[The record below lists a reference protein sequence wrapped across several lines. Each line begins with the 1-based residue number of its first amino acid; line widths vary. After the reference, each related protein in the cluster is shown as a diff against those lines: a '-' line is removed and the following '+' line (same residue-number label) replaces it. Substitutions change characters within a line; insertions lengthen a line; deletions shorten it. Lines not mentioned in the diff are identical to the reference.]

1 MEDVNLQI
9 EKITG
14 QANDAACCGVFSSR
28 VSFGDGTIGTLV
40 SCILVKG
47 AGSSDGAKQVKE
59 IFDLANK
66 KLEGAQS
73 GSLDILKRAGEISK
87 EYTSSKNLDASFSLI
102 LFYKSASY
110 IFRSGSKVKVWV
122 YLGAGAQELS
132 FENGSGHLKE
142 GQIILIATEKFLSSF
157 DLSDTLKEEDVNLEE
172 VVDGLATE
180 ISAKGDQSEIG
191 AALVLVKEGAD
202 AKVAIE
208 DTQDEEVEKVDED
221 TQLDTSHEIA
231 AAEPAIIEASA
242 VEQPDSESSFEHEAN
257 KSDLLFDTN
266 ESQKTE
272 PKSRPKLGRLL
283 PTIARAIGSEVSK
296 LRRGDIRAIFRLK
309 RNIVAGALVVLLV
322 LALSA
327 FFTLRGN
334 ADRQTQSEF
343 NTYLSS
349 ASSKYEEGLA
359 LLGLN
364 QEKAR
369 GILIEAD
376 SAVKGALEIEPKDEQ
391 ALALESK
398 ISAKLKE
405 TENLASVNFSTVVEV
420 DGQLVSLSKNGENLV
435 GLTGGKVHLIDVASQ
450 SADEIDGQSGA
461 RSAFV
466 YDSKAFIFDGKDVN
480 RVDLATGASDKIIEG
495 QQAQDIN
502 VFLGNVYLLGADQ
515 IFKYVPIE
523 NGYAQSVNYLNQK
536 EQFSTN
542 SRLVIDGS
550 IWVSSGSEVFQY
562 LRGDKQGFAISGL
575 STPVGNLGLI
585 YTDSQVE
592 NIYVVDS
599 QNSALLVINKDG
611 VYTKAYQSAEFAGA
625 SGLVVDEDN
634 GKFYVAV
641 GSKVLEG
648 EL

>member
-1 MEDVNLQI
+1 MEEVNLQI

-28 VSFGDGTIGTLV
+28 VSFGDGSIGTLV

-73 GSLDILKRAGEISK
+73 GSLDALVKAGEISK
-87 EYTSSKNLDASFSLI
+87 EYNSSKNLDASFSLI

-122 YLGAGAQELS
+122 YLRASAQELS

-142 GQIILIATEKFLSSF
+142 DQIILIATEKFLSSF
-157 DLSDTLKEEDVNLEE
+157 DLNDTLKEEDVNLEE

-180 ISAKGDQSEIG
+180 ISAKDDQSEIG
-191 AALVLVKEGAD
+191 AALVLVKEAAD
-202 AKVAIE
+202 AKAAIE
-208 DTQDEEVEKVDED
+208 DTQDETLEKVDD
-221 TQLDTSHEIA
+221 DVQLDTSHEIA
-231 AAEPAIIEASA
+231 AGEPAIIETSA
-242 VEQPDSESSFEHEAN
+242 VEQPDLESSFGQEAAEREPAPDAKEN
-257 KSDLLFDTN
+257 RT
-266 ESQKTE
+266 SQ
-272 PKSRPKLGRLL
+272 PKLGNFL
-283 PTIARAIGSEVSK
+283 PKIAGAIGSEVSK
-296 LRRGDIRAIFRLK
+296 LKRGDIRAIFRLK

-334 ADRQTQSEF
+334 TDRQTQSEF

-359 LLGLN
+359 LLSLN

-376 SAVKGALEIEPKDEQ
+376 RAVKKALEIEPKDEQ
-391 ALALESK
+391 ALALESN
-398 ISAKLKE
+398 ISEKLKE

-435 GLTGGKVHLIDVASQ
+435 GLTGGKIHLIDVVSK

-466 YDSKAFIFDGKDVN
+466 YDGKVFIFDGKDVN
-480 RVDLATGASDKIIEG
+480 RVDLNSSANDKIIEG

-523 NGYAQSVNYLNQK
+523 NGYAESVNYLNQK

-575 STPVGNLGLI
+575 TISAGEYGEI
-585 YTDSQVE
+585 YTDSESDNV
-592 NIYVVDS
+592 YVVDKT
-599 QNSALLVINKDG
+599 NSALLVVSKDG
-611 VYTKAYQSAEFAGA
+611 IYSKAYQSPEFGRA
-625 SGLVVDEDN
+625 SDLVVDEDN

-648 EL
+648 NL

>member
-14 QANDAACCGVFSSR
+14 QANDVACCGVFSSR
-28 VSFGDGTIGTLV
+28 VSFGDGSIGTLV

-66 KLEGAQS
+66 KLEGAQT
-73 GSLDILKRAGEISK
+73 GSLDALVKAGEISK
-87 EYTSSKNLDASFSLI
+87 EYNSSKNLDASFSLI

-122 YLGAGAQELS
+122 YFGASAQELS

-157 DLSDTLKEEDVNLEE
+157 DLNDTLKEEDVNLEE

-180 ISAKGDQSEIG
+180 ISAKDDQSEIG
-191 AALVLVKEGAD
+191 AALVLVKEAAD
-202 AKVAIE
+202 AKAAIE
-208 DTQDEEVEKVDED
+208 DTQDETLEKVDD
-221 TQLDTSHEIA
+221 DVQLDTSHEIA
-231 AAEPAIIEASA
+231 AGEPAIIETSA
-242 VEQPDSESSFEHEAN
+242 VEQPDLESSFGQEADEREPAPDAKEN
-257 KSDLLFDTN
+257 RT
-266 ESQKTE
+266 SQ
-272 PKSRPKLGRLL
+272 PKLGNFL
-283 PTIARAIGSEVSK
+283 PKIAGAIGSEVSK
-296 LRRGDIRAIFRLK
+296 LKRGDIRAIFRLK

-327 FFTLRGN
+327 FFSLRGN
-334 ADRQTQSEF
+334 ADPQTQSEF
-343 NTYLSS
+343 NAYLSS

-466 YDSKAFIFDGKDVN
+466 YDSKAFIFDGKDVS
-480 RVDLATGASDKIIEG
+480 RVDFATGASDKIIEG

-523 NGYAQSVNYLNQK
+523 NGYAESVNYLNQK

>member
-1 MEDVNLQI
+1 MEEVNLQI

-73 GSLDILKRAGEISK
+73 GSLDALVKAGEISK
-87 EYTSSKNLDASFSLI
+87 EYNSSKNLDASFSLI

-142 GQIILIATEKFLSSF
+142 SQIILIATEKFLSSF

-202 AKVAIE
+202 AKAVIE
-208 DTQDEEVEKVDED
+208 DTEIKEVEKVDENI
-221 TQLDTSHEIA
+221 QLDTSHEIA
-231 AAEPAIIEASA
+231 APEPAIIETSA
-242 VEQPDSESSFEHEAN
+242 VEQPDLESSFGQEA
-257 KSDLLFDTN
+257 DELEPAPDTKEN
-266 ESQKTE
+266 QMQQ
-272 PKSRPKLGRLL
+272 PKFGNFLPK
-283 PTIARAIGSEVSK
+283 IAGVIGSEVSK

-343 NTYLSS
+343 NTYLES

-359 LLGLN
+359 LLSLN

-391 ALALESK
+391 ALSLESK

-435 GLTGGKVHLIDVASQ
+435 GITGGKIHLIDVVNK

-480 RVDLATGASDKIIEG
+480 RVDLATSASDKIIEG

-523 NGYAQSVNYLNQK
+523 NGYAESLNYLNQK
-536 EQFSTN
+536 EQFSPN
-542 SRLVIDGS
+542 SKLVIDGS
-550 IWVSSGSEVFQY
+550 IWVTKGSEVFQY
-562 LRGDKQGFAISGL
+562 LRGDKQDFAISGL
-575 STPVGNLGLI
+575 STPVGNFGLI
-585 YTDSQVE
+585 YTDSEVE

-611 VYTKAYQSAEFAGA
+611 VYTKAYQSAEFARA
-625 SGLVVDEDN
+625 SGLVVDERA
-634 GKFYVAV
+634 GKFYIAV
-641 GSKVLEG
+641 GNKILQAN
-648 EL
+648 L